1 MRVDRATI
9 PITVPLIQAFQD
21 AIGCSLKPSNQGES
35 MNVTATT
42 PLSQLMASSSVRC
55 SRVFMDGTPRK
66 LSTGRSRSVGA
77 SRGITFD
84 PHNSCADGSR
94 FLRCSAVNN
103 TPFLPRAPAELN
115 GITDPARCHCRVK
128 VLPYD
133 LTLAERPRLAQEHVG
148 AGAPDTVAIKTG
160 PAFL

>member
-1 MRVDRATI
+1 MSVDRATI

-21 AIGCSLKPSNQGES
+21 ATGCSLKPSSQGES
-35 MNVTATT
+35 MNVMATT

-55 SRVFMDGTPRK
+55 SRVFMGSTPRK
-66 LSTGRSRSVGA
+66 LSTSRSPSVGA
-77 SRGITFD
+77 SRGMTFHPYD
-84 PHNSCADGSR
+84 SCADGSR
-94 FLRCSAVNN
+94 FLRCSAVDD

-133 LTLAERPRLAQEHVG
+133 LTLAERPRFAQEHV
-148 AGAPDTVAIKTG
+148 
-160 PAFL
+160 